1 MVPTPTRV
9 LTTTAHSM
17 DYLTANT
24 KLECLQIWRI
34 PKMLRCDLKFRQLLT
49 VDNELLQYHEYYIVR
64 DINSPIHFHQS
75 TNIFLTKFGVMIIL
89 MMLWNAFWCSLEI

>member
-1 MVPTPTRV
+1 MARSKDYITANTKLVSLFCFFIHKKVNPTGLMVPTPTRV
-9 LTTTAHSM
+9 PTTTAHSM

-49 VDNELLQYHEYYIVR
+49 VDNELLHYVLKYIFRSSENEV
-64 DINSPIHFHQS
+64 
-75 TNIFLTKFGVMIIL
+75 
-89 MMLWNAFWCSLEI
+89 

>member
-49 VDNELLQYHEYYIVR
+49 VDNELLQYHEY
-64 DINSPIHFHQS
+64 
-75 TNIFLTKFGVMIIL
+75 IFRSSEKRSVTIFTKKKISKTTKVK
-89 MMLWNAFWCSLEI
+89 

>member
-1 MVPTPTRV
+1 MCSNLKNIILVSFFQIFQFIHKKVNPTGLMVPTPTRV

-49 VDNELLQYHEYYIVR
+49 VDNELLQYHEY
-64 DINSPIHFHQS
+64 
-75 TNIFLTKFGVMIIL
+75 IFRSSENEV
-89 MMLWNAFWCSLEI
+89 